1 MEPGRWDYT
10 ASVFVSPQPNPSS
23 LPLHFPSFAT
33 QEANDPN
40 LTNQRFPLSSARV
53 TGSGQA
59 HSSKGANQ
67 VPLKYLVYGFWK
79 GGDLYSCGSVGSKEN
94 ESLTL
99 PVT

>member
-10 ASVFVSPQPNPSS
+10 ALVFVSPQPNPSP
-23 LPLHFPSFAT
+23 LPLHFASFAT

-40 LTNQRFPLSSARV
+40 LTNQMFPLSSARV
-53 TGSGQA
+53 TGLGQA
-59 HSSKGANQ
+59 HSSKGTTQ
-67 VPLKYLVYGFWK
+67 VPLKYLVCGFWE
-79 GGDLYSCGSVGSKEN
+79 GEDLCSCGGVGSKED